1 MKSLSEIWHDDLFSR
16 CGEAEELV
24 AYIESLAERTNFRGD
39 KESYVI
45 AVDGKYGEG
54 KTFFLKRLAEHLSL
68 NHPVSYVDAW
78 ADDIADEPMTAVA
91 ATLQASLQG
100 FLQDNQIRTKFER
113 FLSASGEVLKIT
125 SAGLARRAAGLAF
138 TSIAV
143 EGIEELLNGG
153 QASLDPKFAPDKV
166 SLGEGLDSDLT
177 RDLASLDAVKLMKN
191 KINEFNLRKNAILEM
206 RKSLAEI
213 VNSLNNVDVFPP
225 IILII
230 DELDR
235 CRPNYAIK
243 VLEEIKHL
251 FDVKGVVF
259 ILGMY
264 GDQLE
269 KSISSTYGSNFNGK
283 SYLHRFVDRKYF
295 LRSPNIEL
303 LLELQIKQSTIVEN
317 KIEFPKIVD
326 REGNPHPKLL
336 SKILAMYMRL
346 YGLKVRDSFKLVDIL
361 ETSLVISERPL
372 AGGYLIPLVIAS
384 LQGLERGALPQ
395 PAESADY
402 EFRIFNQGGMREGES
417 VGLHRYAEDFH
428 HVASQP
434 RDVIERMLNDP
445 NPGFPIRAI
454 GAIRGWGDVSP
465 PLWDPTRF
473 QDLIASVARFVRLEP
488 TA

>member
-1 MKSLSEIWHDDLFSR
+1 MKSLSEIWQEDLFSR
-16 CGEAEELV
+16 REEAEELV

-54 KTFFLKRLAEHLSL
+54 KTFFLRRMAEHLSL
-68 NHPVSYVDAW
+68 NHPVAYVDAW

-91 ATLQASLQG
+91 ATLQASLNG
-100 FLQDNQIRTKFER
+100 FLQDDQIRTKFER
-113 FLSASGEVLKIT
+113 FLSASGELLKIT
-125 SAGLARRAAGLAF
+125 SAGLARRAAGLVF
-138 TSIAV
+138 TSVAV
-143 EGIEELLNGG
+143 EGIEELLNGRET
-153 QASLDPKFAPDKV
+153 SMVSEVAPDTV

-177 RDLASLDAVKLMKN
+177 RDLPRLDATKLMKN
-191 KINEFNLRKNAILEM
+191 KIIEFNLRKDAVSEM
-206 RKSLAEI
+206 RRSLAEI
-213 VNSLNNVDVFPP
+213 VSSLNHVDVFAP
-225 IILII
+225 IVLII

-251 FDVKGVVF
+251 FDVKGVIF

-269 KSISSTYGSNFNGK
+269 KSISSAYGSNFNGK

-295 LRSPNIEL
+295 LRSPSIEP
-303 LLELQIKQSTIVEN
+303 LLELQIKQSTIVEA

-326 REGNPHPKLL
+326 REGNSISQKL
-336 SKILAMYMRL
+336 SKILAIYMGL
-346 YGLKVRDSFKLVDIL
+346 YGLKARDSFKIVDIL
-361 ETSLVISERPL
+361 ETSLVIAERPL

-384 LQGLERGALPQ
+384 LQGLERGTLPQ
-395 PAESADY
+395 PAENAAH

-428 HVASQP
+428 HVANQP
-434 RDVIERMLNDP
+434 QDEIVRMLNEP

-454 GAIRGWGDVSP
+454 GGVREWGDASP

-488 TA
+488 AA